1 MTAIKV
7 IGAPLSPFVRKV
19 HIALVLKGL
28 EYEMDPV
35 SPFNLPQGY
44 EKINPL
50 KRIPVLLHAG
60 HYIQDSAIIC
70 RYLEDVFPEHPLVP
84 ADPLLKS
91 RVAWFE
97 KFADYELSGAIS
109 ATAFRHRVVF
119 RSLGREFDAAKI
131 DAIIAAR
138 APPLFDYLNAEIGDL
153 QYLVGDTLT
162 LADIAVVSQFINAS
176 MGGETVDSSRW
187 PDLARYVD
195 QHFAAL
201 PFAPLIEKQRGMVA
215 KMLARAG

>member
-1 MTAIKV
+1 
-7 IGAPLSPFVRKV
+7 
-19 HIALVLKGL
+19 
-28 EYEMDPV
+28 MDPV

-50 KRIPVLLHAG
+50 KRIPVLLHRG
-60 HYIQDSAIIC
+60 NYIQDSAIIC
-70 RYLEDVFPEHPLVP
+70 RYLEDIFPEHPLIP
-84 ADPLLKS
+84 EDPLLKS

-97 KFADYELSGAIS
+97 KMADYELSAAIS

-119 RSLGREFDAAKI
+119 RSLGREFDEAKI
-131 DAIIAAR
+131 SAIIAAK

-176 MGGETVDSSRW
+176 MGGETVDSQRW

-195 QHFAAL
+195 HHFAAL
-201 PFAPLIEKQRGMVA
+201 PFAPIIEKNRGIVA
-215 KMLARAG
+215 KMLAKAG